1 MKMKFVVKLDYHKFE
16 FDDADCA
23 ITFAG
28 IAKKNYIKDDD
39 EDIKVTIFIEK
50 EEEKNGMEF

>member
-39 EDIKVTIFIEK
+39 DIKVTISIEK